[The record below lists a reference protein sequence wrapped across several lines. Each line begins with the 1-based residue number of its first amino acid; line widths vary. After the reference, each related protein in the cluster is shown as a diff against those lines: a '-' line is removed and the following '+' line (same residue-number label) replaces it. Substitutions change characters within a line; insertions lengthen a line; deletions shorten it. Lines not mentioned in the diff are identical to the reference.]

1 MHHKLH
7 TDNPT
12 ALQVLFTEDLYQVTA
27 AHTLAEVPTKA
38 VEENKTTYFEYIGE
52 NNAYF
57 LLLIEDN
64 TQASIHASMLD
75 TLLKIMQA
83 KGLTLKDL
91 AIVNYANYSGVSFDD
106 LKAFFA
112 CTRLALFGIDP
123 QQLQLPP
130 LAANQPESIRQVKVM
145 ATYSLSEMETNL
157 DKKRQFW
164 SVMKNF

>member
-83 KGLTLKDL
+83 KGLTLKD
-91 AIVNYANYSGVSFDD
+91 
-106 LKAFFA
+106 FFA